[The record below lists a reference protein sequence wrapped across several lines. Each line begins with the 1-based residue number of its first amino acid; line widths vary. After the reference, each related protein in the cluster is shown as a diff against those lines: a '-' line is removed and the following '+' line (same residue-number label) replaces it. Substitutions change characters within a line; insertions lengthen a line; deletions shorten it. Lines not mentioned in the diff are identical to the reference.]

1 MKILAIE
8 KELDGIDL
16 KSENDTLES
25 EARQVY
31 ELHQTGYLRE
41 IYFNEYHNA
50 ILILECETTERATEL
65 LNSLPLV
72 QKGLIEFEIIH
83 LNPYTGFERI
93 IKK

>member
-8 KELDGIDL
+8 KELDKIDW
-16 KSENDTLES
+16 KSETDTLVA
-25 EARQVY
+25 EAHQVY
-31 ELHQTGYLRE
+31 KLQQTGFIRE
-41 IYFNEYHNA
+41 IYFDNNHNA
-50 ILILECETTERATEL
+50 IVILECETMEKAAEL

-72 QKGLIEFEIIH
+72 KKGLIKFDIIP

>member
-8 KELDGIDL
+8 KELDGVDW
-16 KSENDTLES
+16 KDETNTLEA

-31 ELHQTGYLRE
+31 KLQQTGFIRE
-41 IYFNEYHNA
+41 IYFDNYHNA
-50 ILILECETTERATEL
+50 IVILECETIENAAEL

-72 QKGLIEFEIIH
+72 KNGLIEFEIIP
-83 LNPYTGFERI
+83 LNSYTGFERI

>member
-8 KELDGIDL
+8 KELDGVDW
-16 KSENDTLES
+16 KSETETLEA

-31 ELHQTGYLRE
+31 KLQQTGFIRE
-41 IYFNEYHNA
+41 IYFDNNHNA
-50 ILILECETTERATEL
+50 ILILECGTMEKAAEL

-72 QKGLIEFEIIH
+72 KKGLIEFEIIA

-93 IKK
+93 INK